1 MAEIG
6 QTDFSFKPNVD
17 MVGIAS
23 LYQKKAEAEQQMRL
37 QAEQQKASET
47 SRALQTMQMAS
58 QLTQNLIQYSAQK
71 QVKTSQQDL
80 AALMA
85 QGNRYEAEPGKVG
98 QLYKDT
104 PEYKATERALLMKVA
119 PEKVAEIAAKQ
130 AFSEP
135 DKMDVAKNGKM
146 FINNDTGEARLVVP
160 NPDGTFN
167 VPAGFKE
174 SSIAKAEEWAKPRAE
189 ANKIRKDQFLE
200 GQWNKLGKQVNSL
213 DKGSRTSVGMAAV
226 GNQRAARALEIL
238 DDPKMDTVLKKYV
251 EADLAGIMQGGAPH
265 EQMLRQQGYDNLVT
279 KWAQLKQQITS
290 EPQAIKVPE
299 IRQQLRDAITG
310 IMAVDNEI
318 LDLNVG
324 IAKEQYLQAV
334 QSDPKRFE
342 RMVGVADQAKVIGR
356 AKSGTGVKLD
366 LKKASTDDL
375 LRQLAG
381 GQ

>member
-17 MVGIAS
+17 MAGIAS
-23 LYQKKAEAEQQMRL
+23 LFQKKAEAETAMKL
-37 QAEQQKASET
+37 QEEQRKASE
-47 SRALQTMQMAS
+47 SNRALQVMNMAS

-85 QGNRYEAEPGKVG
+85 KGSQYTAEPGKVG
-98 QLYKDT
+98 TFYKDT
-104 PEYKATERALLMKVA
+104 PEYKATERELLMKVA
-119 PEKVAEIAAKQ
+119 PEKVAEIAAKE

-135 DKMDVAKNGKM
+135 EKMNLSKNGRL
-146 FINNDTGEARLVVP
+146 FINNDTGEARLIAP
-160 NPDGTFN
+160 EEDGTFK
-167 VPAGFKE
+167 VPAGYKE
-174 SSIAKAEEWAKPRAE
+174 SSIAKAEEWAKPRKE
-189 ANKIRKDQFLE
+189 ANTIRKEQFLE

-299 IRQQLRDAITG
+299 IRQQLRDTITG

-318 LDLNVG
+318 LDTNAG
-324 IAKEQYLQAV
+324 FAKEQYLQAV

-342 RMVGVADQAKVIGR
+342 RMMGVAEKVKTIGNAKN
-356 AKSGTGVKLD
+356 TPGVKLD

-375 LRQLAG
+375 LRRLAG